1 MDALAELL
9 ARVDA
14 GELGDPL
21 PVLAY
26 VAGQAVE
33 LDEAELNGARRRAL
47 LLVAAGGD
55 PHRELEVDDRAV
67 KALAAD
73 LYTDDRREQLG
84 RGIDAL
90 VLRVRELAERARG
103 GPVPRGGR
111 RSGVAPLLPRVA
123 RRGARRMTPAVQ
135 AAKRAGIDF
144 TLHEYEGVELGD
156 GDYAVGVAQAL
167 GLPPERLFKTLV
179 ASVDGRPLRLRR
191 AGRPSARPARRRQ
204 AGDPCRPL
212 RRRSARPAT

>member
-26 VAGQAVE
+26 VAGQSVE

-67 KALAAD
+67 KALATD

-84 RGIDAL
+84 RSIDAL
-90 VLRVRELAERARG
+90 VLRVRELASARE
-103 GPVPRGGR
+103 
-111 RSGVAPLLPRVA
+111 
-123 RRGARRMTPAVQ
+123 
-135 AAKRAGIDF
+135 AALFLAADVDLAWRLF
-144 TLHEYEGVELGD
+144 C
-156 GDYAVGVAQAL
+156 L
-167 GLPPERLFKTLV
+167 GLLAEEL
-179 ASVDGRPLRLRR
+179 AE
-191 AGRPSARPARRRQ
+191 
-204 AGDPCRPL
+204 
-212 RRRSARPAT
+212 